1 MVSSR
6 KSRIL
11 ALSAFLLT
19 IIFIII
25 QTHDKST
32 TTSKIIGGSKTGQ
45 QIETTSKIGVI
56 DESQIKSNEEKI
68 KNKLTSND
76 KDESN
81 VEIKQKQKEKQV
93 NENNNNKVG
102 IDVDDDIKTE
112 FDASAELTSILS
124 LSPVVI
130 FSKTYCGY
138 SQTLKNLLKSEYE
151 INPSPTIVE
160 LDKHK
165 NGKELQNFIFD
176 KTGRKTVPNLF
187 INGVSRGGCDD
198 IKSLHEDGKLLDML
212 NLWGEKNVKVNKI
225 NAPSNS

>member
-19 IIFIII
+19 VVFIVI
-25 QTHDKST
+25 QTHNHKVTNT
-32 TTSKIIGGSKTGQ
+32 TVAGSKSQGTN
-45 QIETTSKIGVI
+45 IEPTTKIGVI
-56 DESQIKSNEEKI
+56 DESKIKSNEEKI
-68 KNKLTSND
+68 KNKLQSNED

-81 VEIKQKQKEKQV
+81 VEIKQKQQQKP
-93 NENNNNKVG
+93 NKDGTKDNTNTPVSS
-102 IDVDDDIKTE
+102 E
-112 FDASAELTSILS
+112 FDAASELQSILG

-151 INPSPTIVE
+151 INPPPTIVE

-165 NGKELQNFIFD
+165 NGRQLQDFIGT

-187 INGVSRGGCDD
+187 INGVSRGGSDD
-198 IKSLHEDGKLLDML
+198 IKKLHEEGKLLNSL
-212 NLWGEKNVKVNKI
+212 NLWGDKDVKVNKI

>member
-11 ALSAFLLT
+11 ALSAFMLT
-19 IIFIII
+19 VVFIFI
-25 QTHDKST
+25 QTHNNKVTNSTIVGSKSQGTNTET
-32 TTSKIIGGSKTGQ
+32 TT
-45 QIETTSKIGVI
+45 KIGVI
-56 DESQIKSNEEKI
+56 DESKIKSNEEKI
-68 KNKLTSND
+68 KNKLQNTEN

-81 VEIKQKQKEKQV
+81 VEIKQKQQQKP
-93 NENNNNKVG
+93 NKDG
-102 IDVDDDIKTE
+102 SKDSNPSTSE
-112 FDASAELTSILS
+112 FDAAGELQSILG

-151 INPSPTIVE
+151 INPPPTIVE

-165 NGKELQNFIFD
+165 NGRQLQDYIGT

-187 INGVSRGGCDD
+187 INGVSRGGSDD
-198 IKSLHEDGKLLDML
+198 IKKLHEEGKLLNSL
-212 NLWGEKNVKVNKI
+212 NLWGDKDVKVNKI